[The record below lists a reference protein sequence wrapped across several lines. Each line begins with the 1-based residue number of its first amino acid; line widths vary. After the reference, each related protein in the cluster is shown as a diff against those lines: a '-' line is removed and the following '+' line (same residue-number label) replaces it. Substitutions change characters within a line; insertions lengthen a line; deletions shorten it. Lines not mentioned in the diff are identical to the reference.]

1 MKIKITF
8 LLALLSLSQ
17 LCLGGADSSKTKNIE
32 ISVTDEG
39 FAPKAIQVAPG
50 DDVTL
55 VITRKTDS
63 TCAKSVIVPKLKIK
77 EVLPLN
83 KSVTL
88 KLGKLEK
95 GKISFG
101 CGMGM
106 MVGGAVIV
114 E

>member
-1 MKIKITF
+1 MKTKIA
-8 LLALLSLSQ
+8 LALIALFSVSQLSL
-17 LCLGGADSSKTKNIE
+17 GKDDSSKKNIE
-32 ISVTDEG
+32 IAVTTEG
-39 FAPKAIQVAPG
+39 FVPKAVQVAPG

-63 TCAKSVIVPKLKIK
+63 TCAKSVTIPKLKIK
-77 EVLPLN
+77 EALPLN

-95 GKISFG
+95 GKIRFG

-106 MVGGAVIV
+106 MVGGVV
-114 E
+114 VTE

>member
-1 MKIKITF
+1 MKTKMVF
-8 LLALLSLSQ
+8 ALLALLTMSQ
-17 LCLGGADSSKTKNIE
+17 FSIGKDDSNKKNIE
-32 ISVTDEG
+32 IAVTTEG
-39 FAPKAIQVAPG
+39 FVPKTVQVAPG

-63 TCAKSVIVPKLKIK
+63 TCAKSVTVPKLKIK

-83 KSVTL
+83 KSVIL